1 MLLVRSRGGNGVGV
15 DIFMPESESKLES
28 LEIHRHRSPADRG
41 GTLGRT
47 KSGATSLVGLTG
59 VSCHASESSEL

>member
-1 MLLVRSRGGNGVGV
+1 
-15 DIFMPESESKLES
+15 MPESESKLES
-28 LEIHRHRSPADRG
+28 LEIRRLRSPADRG

-59 VSCHASESSEL
+59 VSSHASESSEL